1 MRGTKLYLR
10 DFYQSHPFLRDI
22 FTLMVGTV
30 ISQLIPIIISP
41 LLTRIYRPEDFGVFA
56 LYVAV
61 TQMIAVIA
69 TARYEL
75 AIMIPEKDEDAQN
88 LLVLSLIIT
97 VIITFTSFFIVW
109 IFNSFIC
116 RLVGNTQ
123 LSKWLYFVPLSVLF
137 LGIFQALNYW
147 FNRHKN
153 YRIIS
158 FSKIMQA
165 VVNGIANLGL
175 GVWLRGTVGLIV
187 GIILGQLTAAGV
199 LSGKFYKSSRNELNV
214 VSKENI
220 KQQAKLYSDFPKIN
234 SLHAFI
240 DILQL
245 SVVVFIISAFFEST
259 IVGFYA
265 LTLRVLKTPLNFIGK
280 AVAQVF
286 YQRATE
292 SYNKGYDLRRL
303 VKKTVIRLAIV
314 SLPFFLVLFLFAPSI
329 FSLVFGKEWV
339 EAGRFTQILTPWLLL
354 TFVYSPVSQIP
365 LIVNKQRI
373 YLVLGLVYNLLI
385 ILIFFYA
392 GYFQKNIYL
401 GMYLLTGVMSLF
413 LIILIIWLIKIS
425 KSKSMR

>member
-1 MRGTKLYLR
+1 MIGTRRHLR

-22 FTLMVGTV
+22 LTLMVGTM

-41 LLTRIYRPEDFGVFA
+41 LLTRIYRPEDFGLFA

-75 AIMIPEKDEDAQN
+75 AIMIPEKEEDAHN
-88 LLVLSLIIT
+88 LLVLSILIT
-97 VIITFTSFFIVW
+97 VIITLASFFIVW
-109 IFNSFIC
+109 SFNSFIC

-123 LSKWLYFVPLSVLF
+123 LSKWLYFVPLSILF

-165 VVNGIANLGL
+165 VVNAITNLGL
-175 GVWLRGTVGLIV
+175 GIWRRGTFGLIV
-187 GIILGQLTAAGV
+187 GLILGQLTAAGM
-199 LSGKFYKSSRNELNV
+199 LSRKYYQLNSNEWRV
-214 VSKENI
+214 VSRENI
-220 KQQAKLYSDFPKIN
+220 KRQAKLYSDFPKIN

-245 SVVVFIISAFFEST
+245 SVVVFIISVFFEST

-292 SYNKGYDLRRL
+292 SYNKGYNLRKL
-303 VKKTVIRLAIV
+303 VKKTIIRLAII
-314 SLPFFLVLFLFAPSI
+314 SLPFFLILFFFAPAI

-339 EAGRFTQILTPWLLL
+339 EAGHYTQILTPWLLL
-354 TFVYSPVSQIP
+354 TFIYSPVSQIP

-373 YLVLGLVYNLLI
+373 YLVLGFVYNLLI

-401 GMYLLTGVMSLF
+401 GMYLLTGVMSVF
-413 LIILIIWLIKIS
+413 LIILIIWLVKIS
-425 KSKSMR
+425 KSKSKR

>member
-1 MRGTKLYLR
+1 M
-10 DFYQSHPFLRDI
+10 
-22 FTLMVGTV
+22 
-30 ISQLIPIIISP
+30 SQLIPIIISP
-41 LLTRIYRPEDFGVFA
+41 LLTRIYRPEDFGLFA

-88 LLVLSLIIT
+88 LLVLSIIIT
-97 VIITFTSFFIVW
+97 VIITLTSFFIVW
-109 IFNSFIC
+109 SFNSFIC

-165 VVNGIANLGL
+165 VVNAITNLGL
-175 GVWLRGTVGLIV
+175 GIWRRGTFGLIV
-187 GIILGQLTAAGV
+187 GLILGQLTAAGM
-199 LSGKFYKSSRNELNV
+199 LSRKYYQLNSNEWRVISR
-214 VSKENI
+214 ENI
-220 KQQAKLYSDFPKIN
+220 KRQAKLYSDFPKIN

-245 SVVVFIISAFFEST
+245 SVVVFIISVFFEST

-292 SYNKGYDLRRL
+292 SYNKGYDLRKL
-303 VKKTVIRLAIV
+303 VKKTIIRLAII
-314 SLPFFLVLFLFAPSI
+314 SLPFFLILFFFAPKI

-339 EAGRFTQILTPWLLL
+339 EAGHYTQILTPWLLL
-354 TFVYSPVSQIP
+354 TFIYSPISQIP

-373 YLVLGLVYNLLI
+373 YLVLGFVYNLLI

-392 GYFQKNIYL
+392 GYFQKNIYS
-401 GMYLLTGVMSLF
+401 GMYLLAGVMSLF
-413 LIILIIWLIKIS
+413 LIILIIWLVKIS
-425 KSKSMR
+425 TSKSMRYTHEI